1 MPGCPEE
8 VITKIE
14 ERLNNIKPVSQMI
27 SEGYTPEMIINDVS
41 GGDYH
46 ILETNPIKYE
56 CDCSKERFARGIATL
71 GYDELTKI
79 INEDEKA
86 EVLCHFCMKK
96 YNFNKSELISIRDNF
111 CKK

>member
-1 MPGCPEE
+1 MPGCPDE
-8 VITKIE
+8 VISQIE
-14 ERLNNIKPVSQMI
+14 KRLNSIKPVSQMI
-27 SEGYTPEMIINDVS
+27 SEGYTPEMIISDVT
-41 GGDYH
+41 GGDYK

-56 CDCSKERFARGIATL
+56 CDCSKERFERGIATL
-71 GYDELTKI
+71 GYDELNTI

-96 YNFNKSELISIRDNF
+96 YNFTKDELISIRDKY